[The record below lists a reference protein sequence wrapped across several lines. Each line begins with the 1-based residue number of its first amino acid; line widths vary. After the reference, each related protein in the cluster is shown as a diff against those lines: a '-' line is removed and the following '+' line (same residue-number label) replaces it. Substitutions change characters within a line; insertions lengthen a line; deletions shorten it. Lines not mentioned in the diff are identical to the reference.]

1 MHAVAR
7 HPRSPVAEPRGEPA
21 YTYALYLESDPRRQ
35 KTMVHVLD
43 LLGCVAKGPTT
54 EVALGAT
61 PDAIRAYLRFLAR
74 HGAPVDPFARFE
86 TRVEEHITD
95 GQWLGNGDP
104 ALVFGLDRTPLTA
117 EEAEIFIQRLG
128 WSRTEMLA
136 LIAGQSTEQLAA
148 QPPRLR
154 SIRAMLEHVLESEHF
169 YLSALGRI
177 PDLPAAGSVLQKR
190 QGSLI
195 EWMAHVRAA
204 EVAYLRALTPA
215 ERERPIVRWQQIWTA
230 RKAMRRMLEHEWE
243 HLVELAER
251 VGQPL

>member
-1 MHAVAR
+1 
-7 HPRSPVAEPRGEPA
+7 
-21 YTYALYLESDPRRQ
+21 
-35 KTMVHVLD
+35 
-43 LLGCVAKGPTT
+43 
-54 EVALGAT
+54 
-61 PDAIRAYLRFLAR
+61 
-74 HGAPVDPFARFE
+74 
-86 TRVEEHITD
+86 
-95 GQWLGNGDP
+95 
-104 ALVFGLDRTPLTA
+104 
-117 EEAEIFIQRLG
+117 
-128 WSRTEMLA
+128 
-136 LIAGQSTEQLAA
+136 
-148 QPPRLR
+148 
-154 SIRAMLEHVLESEHF
+154 MLEHVLESEHF